1 MNYTQAKAQAEGGK
15 ALAVSNAGG
24 RKRYA
29 KFRVND
35 AGDVDV
41 TLFRTV
47 IAVFM
52 PNGVCVFTG
61 GYNTATTREALNT
74 LVPGGNFWTQQRI
87 TKWAPYSSGGHG
99 IVATEGMVI
108 GYSGK
113 VVREGSRPWPLTDDT
128 RAVRV

>member
-1 MNYTQAKAQAEGGK
+1 MTYAEAKAQAESGK
-15 ALAVSNAGG
+15 ALCVSNAGG

-29 KFRVND
+29 KFRIND

-61 GYNTATTREALNT
+61 GYNTATTREALNA
-74 LVPGGNFWTQQRI
+74 LLGGGSFWT
-87 TKWAPYSSGGHG
+87 TKRVTSWHSSRHPDP
-99 IVATEGMVI
+99 IPASEGMVI
-108 GYSGK
+108 GYDGVLWS
-113 VVREGSRPWPLTDDT
+113 EGQRPFPLTDDT
-128 RAVRV
+128 RAVRA